1 MNAELQPLIEQA
13 IRQEELSHEF
23 YLRLAKLVTHQDTR
37 ETLEW
42 LAKDELEHKA
52 FLESCLTPSGC
63 ALMGKAQD
71 THLAEVMK
79 APAITPAMTPK
90 EALMVAMKREE
101 GSHNFYQRLAG
112 LQPPGE
118 ARDFLE
124 KMAKVELAHKEKVE
138 FLYAN
143 AAFPEVW

>member
-1 MNAELQPLIEQA
+1 MNTELKPLIEQA

-23 YLRLAKLVTHQDTR
+23 YTRLAKLVSHEETK

-63 ALMGKAQD
+63 TLVGQAQD

-79 APAITPAMTPK
+79 TPAITADMTPK

-101 GSHNFYQRLAG
+101 GSYLFYQRLAS
-112 LQPPGE
+112 LQPPGD
-118 ARDFLE
+118 AKAFLE
-124 KMAKVELAHKEKVE
+124 KMAKMELGHKQKVE
-138 FLYAN
+138 YLYAN
-143 AAFPEVW
+143 VAFPEVW

>member
-23 YLRLAKLVTHQDTR
+23 YTRLAKLVTHQETR

-63 ALMGKAQD
+63 ALAGHAQD

-79 APAITPAMTPK
+79 TPAITSEMTPK

-101 GSHNFYQRLAG
+101 SAYHFYQRLAT
-112 LQPPGE
+112 LQPPGD
-118 ARDFLE
+118 ARVFLE
-124 KMAKVELAHKEKVE
+124 KMAKMELGHKEKVE
-138 FLYAN
+138 YLYAN
-143 AAFPEVW
+143 VAFPEVW

>member
-1 MNAELQPLIEQA
+1 MNAELKPLIEQA

-23 YLRLAKLVTHQDTR
+23 YQRLANLATHQDTR

-42 LAKDELEHKA
+42 LARDELEHKA
-52 FLESCLTPSGC
+52 FLESCMTTTGC
-63 ALMGKAQD
+63 TLVGQAQD

-79 APAITPAMTPK
+79 APAITAEMTPK

-101 GSHNFYQRLAG
+101 GSYHFYQRLAS
-112 LQPPGE
+112 LQPPGD
-118 ARDFLE
+118 ARAFLE
-124 KMAKVELAHKEKVE
+124 RMAKMELAHKEKVE
-138 FLYAN
+138 YLYAN

>member
-1 MNAELQPLIEQA
+1 MNAELTPLIEQA

-23 YLRLAKLVTHQDTR
+23 YHRLAALATHQDTK

-52 FLESCLTPSGC
+52 FLESCITPSGC
-63 ALMGKAQD
+63 TLVGQAQD

-79 APAITPAMTPK
+79 TPAITPDMTPK

-101 GSHNFYQRLAG
+101 GSYHFYQRLAS
-112 LQPPGE
+112 LQPPGD
-118 ARDFLE
+118 ARAFLE
-124 KMAKVELAHKEKVE
+124 KMARMELGHKEKVE
-138 FLYAN
+138 YLYAN
-143 AAFPEVW
+143 VAFPEVW

>member
-1 MNAELQPLIEQA
+1 MNVELKPLIEQA

-63 ALMGKAQD
+63 SLMGQAHD

-79 APAITPAMTPK
+79 APAITAEMTPK

-101 GSHNFYQRLAG
+101 GSYHFYQRLAS

-118 ARDFLE
+118 ARNFLE
-124 KMAKVELAHKEKVE
+124 KMAQMELAHKEKVE
-138 FLYAN
+138 YLYAN
-143 AAFPEVW
+143 VAFPEVW

>member
-1 MNAELQPLIEQA
+1 MNVELQPLIEQA

-63 ALMGKAQD
+63 ALAGKAQD

-101 GSHNFYQRLAG
+101 AAYNFYQHLAG

-118 ARDFLE
+118 AKDFLE
-124 KMAKVELAHKEKVE
+124 KMAKVELGHKQKVE

-143 AAFPEVW
+143 TAFPEVW

>member
-1 MNAELQPLIEQA
+1 MNVELQPIIEQA
-13 IRQEELSHEF
+13 MRQEELSHEF
-23 YLRLAKLVTHQDTR
+23 YLRLAKLVTHQETR
-37 ETLEW
+37 KTLEW

-63 ALMGKAQD
+63 ALAGKAED

-79 APAITPAMTPK
+79 APAITAEMSPK
-90 EALMVAMKREE
+90 EALIVAMKREE
-101 GSHNFYQRLAG
+101 GSYHFYQRLAG

-118 ARDFLE
+118 AKAFLE
-124 KMAKVELAHKEKVE
+124 KMAKMELGHKEKVE

>member
-1 MNAELQPLIEQA
+1 MSDELKPLIEQA

-23 YLRLAKLVTHQDTR
+23 YLRLAKLVTHKETR

-63 ALMGKAQD
+63 ALVGPAHD

-79 APAITPAMTPK
+79 APAITSEMSPK

-101 GSHNFYQRLAG
+101 GSYHFYERLAG

-118 ARDFLE
+118 ARAFLE
-124 KMAKVELAHKEKVE
+124 KMAKMELGHKEKVE

>member
-1 MNAELQPLIEQA
+1 MTTTLKTLIEQA

-23 YLRLAKLVTHQDTR
+23 YTRMSKLVTQGETK

-52 FLESCLTPSGC
+52 FLQSCLTPTGC
-63 ALMGKAQD
+63 TLAGEAQD
-71 THLAEVMK
+71 THLAEIMK
-79 APAITPAMTPK
+79 APAITPDLTPK

-101 GSHNFYQRLAG
+101 GSYHFYQRLAS

-118 ARDFLE
+118 AKAFLE
-124 KMAKVELAHKEKVE
+124 KMAKMELGHKEKVE
-138 FLYAN
+138 YLYDN
-143 AAFPEVW
+143 VAFPEVW

>member
-1 MNAELQPLIEQA
+1 MSDELKPLIEQA

-23 YLRLAKLVTHQDTR
+23 YLRLAKLVTHKDTR

-63 ALMGKAQD
+63 ALAGQAHD

-79 APAITPAMTPK
+79 APAITPEMSPK

-101 GSHNFYQRLAG
+101 GSYNFYQRLAG
-112 LQPPGE
+112 LQPPGD
-118 ARDFLE
+118 ARAFLE
-124 KMAKVELAHKEKVE
+124 KMAKMELGHKEKVE

>member
-1 MNAELQPLIEQA
+1 MNVELKPLIEQA

-23 YLRLAKLVTHQDTR
+23 YTRIAKVVSDKETK

-52 FLESCLTPSGC
+52 FLESCMTPSGC
-63 ALMGKAQD
+63 TLAGEAQD

-79 APAITPAMTPK
+79 APAITSEMTPK

-101 GSHNFYQRLAG
+101 GSYRFYQRLASF
-112 LQPPGE
+112 QPPGE
-118 ARDFLE
+118 ARAFLE
-124 KMAKVELAHKEKVE
+124 RMAKMELGHKEKVE
-138 FLYAN
+138 YLYAN
-143 AAFPEVW
+143 VAFPEVW

>member
-1 MNAELQPLIEQA
+1 MNVELQPIIEQA

-23 YLRLAKLVTHQDTR
+23 YLRLAKLVTHQETR
-37 ETLEW
+37 KTLEW

-63 ALMGKAQD
+63 ALAGKAED

-79 APAITPAMTPK
+79 APAITAEMLPK
-90 EALMVAMKREE
+90 EALIVAMKREE
-101 GSHNFYQRLAG
+101 GSYPFYPRVAG
-112 LQPPGE
+112 LQPAGE
-118 ARDFLE
+118 AKAFLE
-124 KMAKVELAHKEKVE
+124 KMAKMELGHKEKVE

>member
-1 MNAELQPLIEQA
+1 MSAELKEMIEQA

-23 YLRLAKLVTHQDTR
+23 YLRLAQLVTHQDTR

-52 FLESCLTPSGC
+52 FLESCLTPTGC
-63 ALMGKAQD
+63 TLVAQAHD

-79 APAITPAMTPK
+79 TPAINPEMTPK

-101 GSHNFYQRLAG
+101 GSYHFYSRLAG
-112 LQPPGE
+112 FQPAGE
-118 ARDFLE
+118 ARAFLE
-124 KMAKVELAHKEKVE
+124 KMAKMELGHKEKVE

-143 AAFPEVW
+143 VAFPEVW

>member
-1 MNAELQPLIEQA
+1 MAMELRTLIEQA

-23 YLRLAKLVTHQDTR
+23 YRRLAQVVTQKETR
-37 ETLEW
+37 ELLEW

-52 FLESCLTPSGC
+52 FLESCLTPEGC
-63 ALMGKAQD
+63 TLAGEAHD
-71 THLAEVMK
+71 THLAEAME
-79 APAITPAMTPK
+79 APAITPEMTPK
-90 EALMVAMKREE
+90 EALLVAMKREE
-101 GSHNFYQRLAG
+101 GSYHFYQRLAS

-138 FLYAN
+138 YLYTN
-143 AAFPEVW
+143 VAFPEVW

>member
-1 MNAELQPLIEQA
+1 MNPELKPLIEQA

-23 YLRLAKLVTHQDTR
+23 YVRLAKLVTHADTR

-52 FLESCLTPSGC
+52 FLTSCLTPSGC
-63 ALMGKAQD
+63 TLMGQAHD

-79 APAITPAMTPK
+79 TPAITPDMSPK
-90 EALMVAMKREE
+90 EALTVAMKREE
-101 GSHNFYQRLAG
+101 ASHNFYQRLAG

-118 ARDFLE
+118 ARAFLE
-124 KMAKVELAHKEKVE
+124 KMAEMELAHKEKVE
-138 FLYAN
+138 YLYAN

>member
-1 MNAELQPLIEQA
+1 MNAELKPLIEQA

-23 YLRLAKLVTHQDTR
+23 YQRLANLATHQDTR

-52 FLESCLTPSGC
+52 FLESCITPTGC
-63 ALMGKAQD
+63 ALVGQAQD

-79 APAITPAMTPK
+79 APAITAEMTPK

-101 GSHNFYQRLAG
+101 GSYHFYQRLAS
-112 LQPPGE
+112 LQPPGD
-118 ARDFLE
+118 ARAFLE
-124 KMAKVELAHKEKVE
+124 KMAKMELAHKEKVE

-143 AAFPEVW
+143 ATFPEVW

>member
-1 MNAELQPLIEQA
+1 MNAELKPLIEQA

-23 YLRLAKLVTHQDTR
+23 YLRLAKLVTHQDTK

-63 ALMGKAQD
+63 ALVGQAHD

-79 APAITPAMTPK
+79 APAITPDMSPK
-90 EALMVAMKREE
+90 EALIVAMKREE
-101 GSHNFYQRLAG
+101 GSYNFYQRLAG
-112 LQPPGE
+112 LQPAGE
-118 ARDFLE
+118 ARAFLE
-124 KMAKVELAHKEKVE
+124 RMAKMELAHKEKVE

>member
-1 MNAELQPLIEQA
+1 MNAELKPLIEQA

-23 YLRLAKLVTHQDTR
+23 YNRLAKLAAHEDTK

-63 ALMGKAQD
+63 TLVGQAQD

-79 APAITPAMTPK
+79 APAINPDMTPK

-101 GSHNFYQRLAG
+101 GSYHFYQRLAS
-112 LQPPGE
+112 LQPPGD
-118 ARDFLE
+118 AKAFLE
-124 KMAKVELAHKEKVE
+124 RMAKMELGHKEKVE
-138 FLYAN
+138 YLYTN
-143 AAFPEVW
+143 VAFPEVW

>member
-1 MNAELQPLIEQA
+1 MNAELRPLIEQA

-23 YLRLAKLVTHQDTR
+23 YNRLAGVVSHKDTK

-52 FLESCLTPSGC
+52 FLESCLTPAGC
-63 ALMGKAQD
+63 TLAGEAHD

-79 APAITPAMTPK
+79 TPAITSEMSPQ

-101 GSHNFYQRLAG
+101 GSYHFYQRLAS
-112 LQPPGE
+112 LQPPGD
-118 ARDFLE
+118 AKAFLE

-138 FLYAN
+138 YLYAN